1 MLKKIFRVIVLVL
14 SLILFTNVSAKEY
27 YKENESNKNQ
37 YVIFDDAEILND
49 EQVLNIQDKLKSLTV
64 YGNIAIKIVN
74 NTVEYEELDSFVN
87 EAFNNWKKSDNKYLM
102 IYINVKN
109 DVEPRI
115 YNNISIKNSGFDVS
129 DSQLKEVVWKVTP
142 TLREGN
148 VENTILQTIDNINGL
163 SAGEKEGTNS
173 SNIKKTSNYKIVI
186 EDDANLLSEE
196 EKNKLMDDMMPLTE
210 YGHAIFKS
218 INKNDYSSTY
228 EYGKNY
234 YYDNFKNENGTL
246 LLIDM
251 DLRYVYI
258 ISGGDNYNIITTA
271 KSEII
276 TDNVY
281 KYLSNQNYYE
291 GASIAFHQINQL
303 LQGYKIA
310 EPMRYASNVVISLVL
325 AFFVNFLIIMI
336 TCSPKKS
343 KKNGEVMGLEM
354 ALAVNSFQALSNGTH
369 RVYSPVSESSGGSSG
384 GGHSGGGHS
393 GGGGFSGGGGGH
405 RF

>member
-64 YGNIAIKIVN
+64 YGNVAIKIVN

-115 YNNISIKNSGFDVS
+115 YNNISIKNSGLDIS
-129 DSQLKEVVWKVTP
+129 DSQLMEVVWKVTP

-303 LQGYKIA
+303 LQGYRIA